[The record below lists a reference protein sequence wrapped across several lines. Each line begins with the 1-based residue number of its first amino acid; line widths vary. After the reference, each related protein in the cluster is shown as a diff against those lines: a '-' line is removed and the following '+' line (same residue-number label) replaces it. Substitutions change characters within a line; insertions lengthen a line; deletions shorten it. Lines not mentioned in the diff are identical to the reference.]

1 MMYHLLSNV
10 IKGGVMS
17 LQIDPSSNDYRPILK
32 LIVYFFFNIHY
43 YIFLIGF
50 LVRYNRHKTL
60 GFINLMESRPRTYK
74 IKILLQVIMGLSTL
88 TMALDLDWEDGK
100 YDFDPLSLIYIVYSV
115 TWILS
120 VYLQFFE
127 YKRNLPHAWYTH
139 QMFWLLSSLLSAVSL
154 ATLFYY
160 QYDVCFDSQGNL
172 YSNCLIEKHVLI
184 KMAIVHVIFILIS
197 AILTY
202 MGFKFNREHP

>member
-1 MMYHLLSNV
+1 MYHLLLSRV
-10 IKGGVMS
+10 IQEGVTS

-32 LIVYFFFNIHY
+32 LIVYFLFNLHY

-100 YDFDPLSLIYIVYSV
+100 YDFDPLSLIYIPYSL
-115 TWILS
+115 TWVLS
-120 VYLQFFE
+120 IYLQFFE

-139 QMFWLLSSLLSAVSL
+139 QMFWLLSTLLNTVSF
-154 ATLFYY
+154 AIIFYY
-160 QYDVCFDSQGNL
+160 QYDVCFDPLGNL
-172 YSNCLIEKHVLI
+172 YSNC
-184 KMAIVHVIFILIS
+184 
-197 AILTY
+197 
-202 MGFKFNREHP
+202 

>member
-1 MMYHLLSNV
+1 M
-10 IKGGVMS
+10 
-17 LQIDPSSNDYRPILK
+17 LK

-88 TMALDLDWEDGK
+88 TMALDLDWENGQ
-100 YDFDPLSLIYIVYSV
+100 YDFDPLSLIYIPYSL

-120 VYLQFFE
+120 IYLQFFE

-139 QMFWLLSSLLSAVSL
+139 
-154 ATLFYY
+154 
-160 QYDVCFDSQGNL
+160 
-172 YSNCLIEKHVLI
+172 
-184 KMAIVHVIFILIS
+184 
-197 AILTY
+197 
-202 MGFKFNREHP
+202 